1 MNGKQLKNSILQ
13 WAIQGKLVPPVC
25 RQAGKTLMT
34 NPVPREK
41 GKECWFTYVIECE
54 DGSFYKGFT
63 DNLLRRYQQHCNGSG
78 ADYTKTHK
86 PKQLYYWEMHYSKE
100 AALQREKYLKS
111 GVGREWFK
119 KEVVDKP
126 ENFEPAS
133 VLLEKIRQ
141 EKERL
146 IKEKKI
152 KRDKNASIIYRGED
166 NSYYEKMLA
175 TGEVKCIDEEVPFEI
190 PQGWEWCRLGE
201 ISTYAQTKRKINASN
216 ADSQLW
222 GLDLED
228 IEKGG
233 RLLNI
238 KTVGERKA
246 IGDKTIFNRGDILYS
261 KLRPYLL
268 KILVAPEGG
277 ICTPEIIPFTCYGN
291 ICKDYIVS
299 FLKSPYVDDYIN
311 SVTFGVKMP
320 RVSTETMTS
329 LLVPLPPLAEQF
341 RIDTKTKEL
350 MPYIDGYGKAQNKLN
365 KLNEELS
372 NTIRKSI
379 LQEAIQGKLVPQ
391 IGEEGTAKEL
401 LEQIKA
407 EKRKLVK
414 EGKLKKSALS
424 DSVIFRGDDNRYCE
438 QIGKKCLD
446 ITEEIPFD
454 IPSNWSWVRFGS
466 VMINRDRER
475 IPLSVAQR
483 QNLSKEYDYYGASGV
498 IDKVDR
504 YLFDKE
510 LLLIG
515 EDGAN
520 LLSRSTPIA
529 FIAKGKYW
537 VNNHAHVL
545 DVYDGVM
552 LKYIA
557 LYINS
562 ISLAPYVTGTAQP
575 KMNQEKMNS
584 ILIALPPQKEQQ
596 RIVAQIEKLFEQLH

>member
-13 WAIQGKLVPPVC
+13 WAIQGKLVPQDP
-25 RQAGKTLMT
+25 
-34 NPVPREK
+34 N
-41 GKECWFTYVIECE
+41 
-54 DGSFYKGFT
+54 D
-63 DNLLRRYQQHCNGSG
+63 
-78 ADYTKTHK
+78 
-86 PKQLYYWEMHYSKE
+86 
-100 AALQREKYLKS
+100 
-111 GVGREWFK
+111 
-119 KEVVDKP
+119 
-126 ENFEPAS
+126 EPAS
-133 VLLEKIRQ
+133 VLLDKIRQ

-166 NSYYEKMLA
+166 NSYYEKLLA
-175 TGEVKCIDEEVPFEI
+175 TGEVKCIDEEVPFDI
-190 PQGWEWCRLGE
+190 PNGWEWCRLGE

-329 LLVPLPPLAEQF
+329 LLVPLPPLSEQF

-391 IGEEGTAKEL
+391 IAEEGTAQEL

-407 EKRKLVK
+407 EKQNLVK
-414 EGKLKKSALS
+414 EGKLKKFALN
-424 DSVIFRGDDNRYCE
+424 DSVIFRGDDNKYWE
-438 QIGKKCLD
+438 KS
-446 ITEEIPFD
+446 TECMECIDDKIPFEIP
-454 IPSNWSWVRFGS
+454 STWCWVRHNQLFEISGGS
-466 VMINRDRER
+466 QPPKSQFVDNPKSGYIRLYQIRDYGSNPMPVYIPKEKANKITKEGDIILARYGGSLGKVFWAKDGAYNVAMAKV
-475 IPLSVAQR
+475 IPLFDSEFVNKQ
-483 QNLSKEYDYYGASGV
+483 
-498 IDKVDR
+498 
-504 YLFDKE
+504 YLFLFYQSSIYQYLVKDH
-510 LLLIG
+510 
-515 EDGAN
+515 
-520 LLSRSTPIA
+520 SRS
-529 FIAKGKYW
+529 
-537 VNNHAHVL
+537 
-545 DVYDGVM
+545 
-552 LKYIA
+552 
-557 LYINS
+557 
-562 ISLAPYVTGTAQP
+562 AQAGFNKDDLTDLFFP
-575 KMNQEKMNS
+575 
-584 ILIALPPQKEQQ
+584 LPPLKEQS
-596 RIVAQIEKLFEQLH
+596 RIVEKYKSVTSIMS

>member
-1 MNGKQLKNSILQ
+1 MS
-13 WAIQGKLVPPVC
+13 
-25 RQAGKTLMT
+25 
-34 NPVPREK
+34 
-41 GKECWFTYVIECE
+41 
-54 DGSFYKGFT
+54 
-63 DNLLRRYQQHCNGSG
+63 
-78 ADYTKTHK
+78 
-86 PKQLYYWEMHYSKE
+86 
-100 AALQREKYLKS
+100 
-111 GVGREWFK
+111 
-119 KEVVDKP
+119 
-126 ENFEPAS
+126 
-133 VLLEKIRQ
+133 
-141 EKERL
+141 
-146 IKEKKI
+146 
-152 KRDKNASIIYRGED
+152 
-166 NSYYEKMLA
+166 SYYEKMLA
-175 TGEVKCIDEEVPFEI
+175 TGEVKCIDEEVPFDI
-190 PQGWEWCRLGE
+190 PNGWEWCRLGE

-329 LLVPLPPLAEQF
+329 LLVPLPPLSEQF

-391 IGEEGTAKEL
+391 IAEEGTAQEL

-407 EKRKLVK
+407 EKQNLVK
-414 EGKLKKSALS
+414 EGKLKKFALN
-424 DSVIFRGDDNRYCE
+424 DSVIFRGDDNKYWE
-438 QIGKKCLD
+438 KS
-446 ITEEIPFD
+446 TECMECIDDKIPFEIP
-454 IPSNWSWVRFGS
+454 STWCWVRHNQLFEISGGS
-466 VMINRDRER
+466 QPPKSQFVDNPKSGYIRLYQIRDYGSNPMPVYIPKEKANKITKEGDIILARYGGSLGKVFWAKDGAYNVAMAKV
-475 IPLSVAQR
+475 IPLFDSEFVNKQ
-483 QNLSKEYDYYGASGV
+483 
-498 IDKVDR
+498 
-504 YLFDKE
+504 YLFLFYQSSIYQYLVKDH
-510 LLLIG
+510 
-515 EDGAN
+515 
-520 LLSRSTPIA
+520 SRS
-529 FIAKGKYW
+529 
-537 VNNHAHVL
+537 
-545 DVYDGVM
+545 
-552 LKYIA
+552 
-557 LYINS
+557 
-562 ISLAPYVTGTAQP
+562 AQAGFNKDDLTDLFFP
-575 KMNQEKMNS
+575 
-584 ILIALPPQKEQQ
+584 LPPLKEQS
-596 RIVAQIEKLFEQLH
+596 RIVEKYKSVTSIMS